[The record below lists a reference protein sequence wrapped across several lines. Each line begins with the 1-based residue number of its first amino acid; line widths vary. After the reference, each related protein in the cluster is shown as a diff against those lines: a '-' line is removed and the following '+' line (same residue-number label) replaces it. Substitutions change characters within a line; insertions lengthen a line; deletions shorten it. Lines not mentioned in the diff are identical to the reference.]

1 MHRPADSPRS
11 AAPPTALKLP
21 VSLRRAVALAAGLNL
36 VFFGVEFSI
45 ARRIGSVSLF
55 ADSIDFLEDT
65 AVNALILMALGWA
78 VGTRARLGVLL
89 ALLLLV
95 PGVATLWTAWNK
107 LLEPVAPPALPLSLT
122 ALAALSVNLSCALL
136 LSRVRHAGGS
146 LSRAA
151 FLSARNDVWAGLGV
165 LGAAALT
172 AAWHTA
178 WPDLAVGLA
187 IFALSLGAAQEVYR
201 QACAEARQAG

>member
-1 MHRPADSPRS
+1 MHPRAESPA
-11 AAPPTALKLP
+11 AGAPA
-21 VSLRRAVALAAGLNL
+21 LRRAVALAATLNL
-36 VFFGVEFSI
+36 AFFGAEFTM

-65 AVNALILMALGWA
+65 AVNALVLVALGWS
-78 VGTRARLGVLL
+78 VGARARIGALL

-95 PGVATLWTAWNK
+95 PGVATLWTAWHK
-107 LLEPVAPPALPLSLT
+107 LLEPLAPPPLPLSLT
-122 ALAALSVNLSCALL
+122 GLAALLVNVSCALL
-136 LSRVRHAGGS
+136 LSPVRCAGGS

-151 FLSARNDVWAGLGV
+151 FLSARNDAWAGLAI

-172 AAWHTA
+172 AAWHSA

-187 IFALSLGAAQEVYR
+187 IFGLSLGAAREVYR
-201 QACAEARQAG
+201 QARTEAQLGR

>member
-1 MHRPADSPRS
+1 MPPPADLAGEQS
-11 AAPPTALKLP
+11 PPTQTAA
-21 VSLRRAVALAAGLNL
+21 SLRRAVTLAATLNL
-36 VFFGVEFSI
+36 AFFGAEFTM

-65 AVNALILMALGWA
+65 AVNALVLLALGYSI
-78 VGTRARLGVLL
+78 GTRARIGVLL

-95 PGVATLWTAWNK
+95 PGVATLWTAWHK
-107 LLEPVAPPALPLSLT
+107 LLEPLAPAPLPLSLT
-122 ALAALSVNLSCALL
+122 ALAALLVNVGCALL
-136 LSRVRHAGGS
+136 LSPVRSAGGS

-151 FLSARNDVWAGLGV
+151 YLSARNDAWAGLAI

-172 AAWHTA
+172 AAWPSA

-187 IFALSLGAAQEVYR
+187 IFGLSLGAARQVYR
-201 QACAEARQAG
+201 QARAEAQLAR